1 MDRRPA
7 LLLAFVA
14 ACAEGSLAN
23 PGFGAPVSTTQP
35 TPSDSGGDEDAET
48 STGTAAGGAEG
59 DSSGPEAASSSGAP
73 ESGPQDSSSSGAT
86 DPSAGSSSDGGATDP
101 SAGSSSDGGVEPPPD
116 PPPSVGPWE
125 SCEAATC
132 EPGSDCITVTGLDA
146 NDAYC
151 APACVTDD
159 DCPLPDSGDAT
170 PFCALVADD
179 AIDPTNCA
187 LVCEYDGAD
196 FGTCPNGMACASIP
210 GQAPTI
216 SLCMW

>member
-1 MDRRPA
+1 MDRRLPLMLA
-7 LLLAFVA
+7 LVA

-35 TPSDSGGDEDAET
+35 TPSDSGEEGDAEG
-48 STGTAAGGAEG
+48 TGTTSGGGEG
-59 DSSGPEAASSSGAP
+59 GSSGPADESSSGSP
-73 ESGPQDSSSSGAT
+73 GSGPQDSSSSGAT

-101 SAGSSSDGGVEPPPD
+101 SAGSSSGAVEPPPD

-132 EPGSDCITVTGLDA
+132 DAGADCITVTGLDA

-151 APACVTDD
+151 APTCVIDS
-159 DCPLPDSGDAT
+159 DCPLPASGDAT

-179 AIDPTNCA
+179 AVDPTNCA

-196 FGTCPNGMACASIP
+196 FGTCPNGMACTSIP